1 MWRDRLVRRD
11 VLPLRLD
18 LRFLQRLLFPMSA
31 CLGLVLDHNV
41 VHDHN
46 YLVENVNND
55 HNVVVQDVVY
65 DDHFEQLSYAFLE
78 HTGCRSRAVRRT
90 RIRAARLPLRLRLRH
105 HQPVL
110 QPMFASRA
118 LGDVHDHHQE
128 HIDDEFVRYAV
139 CDPVSGVQARLQ
151 RIGWLHAVHR
161 QLRRC
166 HPPGRPNLPSGWSRQ
181 LSSDP
186 EIAILARSDLHQ
198 TGSRVD
204 PERVQRQL

>member
-1 MWRDRLVRRD
+1 
-11 VLPLRLD
+11 
-18 LRFLQRLLFPMSA
+18 MSA

-46 YLVENVNND
+46 YLVENVIND

-139 CDPVSGVQARLQ
+139 CDPVSGVQARLREFFASTAAQ
-151 RIGWLHAVHR
+151 VLVFPGPSLTPLLSRAERIGWLHAVHR